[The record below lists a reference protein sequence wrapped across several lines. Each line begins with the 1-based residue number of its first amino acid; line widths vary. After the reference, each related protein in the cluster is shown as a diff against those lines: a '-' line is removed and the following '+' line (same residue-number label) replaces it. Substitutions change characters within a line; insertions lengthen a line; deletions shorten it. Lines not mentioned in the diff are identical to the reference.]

1 MCFNHVQ
8 WYHVLHIFQYSVSI
22 WPVYLP
28 DISIPGLRYS
38 AATWA
43 APVGRLGL
51 AGTSTSASYHHLL
64 LVTSS
69 LSYPLPLPCTT
80 HTHHQHQHINKT
92 FNKWNYL
99 KIEKYSVKRYILTA
113 LPSAEDDVCALEL
126 FLKLFEQQPQSK
138 SECCAEMRRNFAM
151 ENIKIHEMCSWTS
164 VNTYLKWTLYWLL
177 WEMAKYTFK
186 WIKNSVIWQ

>member
-1 MCFNHVQ
+1 MTSISTWYIHPWPEIFSCYLGSTSGQ
-8 WYHVLHIFQYSVSI
+8 AGPGWYHHQCQ
-22 WPVYLP
+22 LP
-28 DISIPGLRYS
+28 SP
-38 AATWA
+38 
-43 APVGRLGL
+43 
-51 AGTSTSASYHHLL
+51 STSYLL
-64 LVTSS
+64 TFISPATALHN
-69 LSYPLPLPCTT
+69 T
-80 HTHHQHQHINKT
+80 HTHHQHQHISKT
-92 FNKWNYL
+92 FYKWNYL